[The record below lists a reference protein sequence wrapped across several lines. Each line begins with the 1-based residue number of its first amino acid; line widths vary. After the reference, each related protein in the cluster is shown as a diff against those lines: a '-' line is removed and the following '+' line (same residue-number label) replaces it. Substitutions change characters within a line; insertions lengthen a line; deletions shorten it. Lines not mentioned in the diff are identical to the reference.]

1 MRNAADRRGGCRI
14 KNTPHGRACL
24 WGDVF
29 CVLVVSVDCHGCLPC
44 KINDFFR
51 DKQGS
56 MERVNPSERCALPY
70 RPRPA
75 SLNCGNGLQYPCFH
89 YSNAVMNTTTALLTL
104 AIAAWLAQIVLGY
117 WQISRFN
124 RAYTALARDSTYL
137 GVGRSNGRFTPKVLI
152 ILALDSEQRV
162 RDSILMQGLTIFA
175 APQKLTQLHGMK
187 FSDIDPA
194 AVFPQRPR
202 HQQALASALTR
213 KD

>member
-1 MRNAADRRGGCRI
+1 
-14 KNTPHGRACL
+14 
-24 WGDVF
+24 
-29 CVLVVSVDCHGCLPC
+29 
-44 KINDFFR
+44 
-51 DKQGS
+51 
-56 MERVNPSERCALPY
+56 
-70 RPRPA
+70 
-75 SLNCGNGLQYPCFH
+75 
-89 YSNAVMNTTTALLTL
+89 MNTTTALLTL

-124 RAYTALARDSTYL
+124 
-137 GVGRSNGRFTPKVLI
+137 RSNGRFTPKVLI

>member
-1 MRNAADRRGGCRI
+1 M
-14 KNTPHGRACL
+14 
-24 WGDVF
+24 
-29 CVLVVSVDCHGCLPC
+29 
-44 KINDFFR
+44 
-51 DKQGS
+51 
-56 MERVNPSERCALPY
+56 PY
-70 RPRPA
+70 RPLPA
-75 SLNCGNGLQYPCFH
+75 SVNFSNGVTMSPFSLAQI
-89 YSNAVMNTTTALLTL
+89 AMNSTTALLSL

>member
-1 MRNAADRRGGCRI
+1 
-14 KNTPHGRACL
+14 
-24 WGDVF
+24 
-29 CVLVVSVDCHGCLPC
+29 
-44 KINDFFR
+44 
-51 DKQGS
+51 
-56 MERVNPSERCALPY
+56 
-70 RPRPA
+70 
-75 SLNCGNGLQYPCFH
+75 
-89 YSNAVMNTTTALLTL
+89 MNTTTALLTL

-124 RAYTALARDSTYL
+124 LARDSAYL

>member
-1 MRNAADRRGGCRI
+1 MG
-14 KNTPHGRACL
+14 
-24 WGDVF
+24 
-29 CVLVVSVDCHGCLPC
+29 LPAG

-124 RAYTALARDSTYL
+124 RAYTALARDSAYL

>member
-1 MRNAADRRGGCRI
+1 M
-14 KNTPHGRACL
+14 
-24 WGDVF
+24 
-29 CVLVVSVDCHGCLPC
+29 
-44 KINDFFR
+44 
-51 DKQGS
+51 
-56 MERVNPSERCALPY
+56 PY

-124 RAYTALARDSTYL
+124 RAYTALARDSAYL
-137 GVGRSNGRFTPKVLI
+137 GVGRSNGRFYGRKVLI

-175 APQKLTQLHGMK
+175 APQKLTQLHGMN
-187 FSDIDPA
+187 SATIDPA